1 MSSQLVL
8 YKFTLSSST
17 DSVSNTLL
25 YMTVFF
31 VLFFSFIEDGIR
43 KHTGKWSDMSLLKM
57 AVLKTSVSERV
68 SENIIYRILS
78 IAVVVFRVTLFG
90 LFVVGIIPFL

>member
-1 MSSQLVL
+1 MESGNI
-8 YKFTLSSST
+8 K
-17 DSVSNTLL
+17 
-25 YMTVFF
+25 
-31 VLFFSFIEDGIR
+31 
-43 KHTGKWSDMSLLKM
+43 KLLKM

-78 IAVVVFRVTLFG
+78 IAVVVFRVTLVG